1 MQEFSK
7 QSATYDETNIIQKQV
22 ATHLLSKITCKPKRI
37 LDLGCG
43 TGNINKE
50 INWKYDK
57 FIGVDSAQ
65 GMCEKHPKNNLIS
78 VVHRNFEDLDFQ
90 EEILRDAPFDLV
102 ISSSA
107 LQWAGNIEELI
118 KFSSKLSKNIAFA
131 IFTRNT
137 FADIYRLSGLKTF
150 LPNVNELAMI
160 TKKYFDI
167 EYEVKKYRLDFEDNL
182 SKFRYIKKSGVS
194 GGRQKLTVSQTKKLI
209 KNYPHDYLEFEVI
222 FIYNKKYFTF

>member
-65 GMCEKHPKNNLIS
+65 GMCEKHPKSDLIS
-78 VVHRNFEDLDFQ
+78 VVHRNFEDVDFQ

-150 LPNVNELAMI
+150 LPNVNELVMI

-167 EYEVKKYRLDFEDNL
+167 EHEVKKYRLNFEDNL

-194 GGRQKLTVSQTKKLI
+194 GGKQKLTVSQTKKLI
-209 KNYPHDYLEFEVI
+209 KNYPHNYLEFEVI

>member
-1 MQEFSK
+1 M
-7 QSATYDETNIIQKQV
+7 
-22 ATHLLSKITCKPKRI
+22 
-37 LDLGCG
+37 
-43 TGNINKE
+43 
-50 INWKYDK
+50 
-57 FIGVDSAQ
+57 DSAQ
-65 GMCEKHPKNNLIS
+65 GMCEKHPKSDLVS
-78 VVHRNFEDLDFQ
+78 VVHRNFEEVDFQ
-90 EEILRDAPFDLV
+90 EEILCGAPFDLV

-150 LPNVNELAMI
+150 LPNVNELVMI

-194 GGRQKLTVSQTKKLI
+194 GGERKLTITQTKKLI

-222 FIYNKKYFTF
+222 FIHNKKYFTF